1 LKTSLHVFVF
11 FAAFFNV
18 RQSSALVSTVF
29 MLLASTAKAKSDT
42 IDRTHTHTHTHARTI
57 AHAPPHTL
65 LTLLNAQARQRG

>member
-1 LKTSLHVFVF
+1 MKTALHVFVF

-42 IDRTHTHTHTHARTI
+42 IDRTHTHARTI
-57 AHAPPHTL
+57 AHAPSHTL